1 MPRKFLASQA
11 NVNNLNNL
19 WFIHVMDLVS
29 FMNSFLVEER
39 GQKMNR
45 HASYRGCFSLAKLN
59 YTAFSSQFKMNDS
72 FSTTTTLHCL
82 WQIREEKPTFS
93 PRKI

>member
-1 MPRKFLASQA
+1 
-11 NVNNLNNL
+11 
-19 WFIHVMDLVS
+19 MDLVS

-72 FSTTTTLHCL
+72 FSTTTLHCL

-93 PRKI
+93 PRKIW